1 MHGKSLII
9 IMLCGVINITISSLL
24 YTNTGAPS
32 ILQPDP
38 MTTITVVRG
47 ETVTLSCIVSTDGMP
62 AVFWQAPSGQ
72 LVDTES
78 VELLAFNIIFYMTTI
93 SNVTAADG
101 GNYTC
106 IAENEV
112 KRVESSVVLYISP
125 YISSP
130 LVDVN
135 TENGSYEIIECLG
148 ESFPPLTSVH
158 WEVLVA
164 DTGSSG
170 SGLLPIDASGASEY
184 PQTDFITVSVGN
196 VLEFNPVVFG
206 DGGVYRCV
214 LTNGRN
220 TLTDQITITGEYCNV
235 WSRLIT

>member
-1 MHGKSLII
+1 M
-9 IMLCGVINITISSLL
+9 
-24 YTNTGAPS
+24 
-32 ILQPDP
+32 
-38 MTTITVVRG
+38 
-47 ETVTLSCIVSTDGMP
+47 TLSCMISTDGMP

-72 LVDTES
+72 IVDTES
-78 VELLAFNIIFYMTTI
+78 MELLAFNIIFYMTIIT
-93 SNVTAADG
+93 NVTAADG

-112 KRVESSVVLYISP
+112 ERVESSVVLYIPP

-130 LVDVN
+130 LVDVT
-135 TENGSYEIIECLG
+135 TENGSYESIVCLG

-158 WEVLVA
+158 WEVLVEIG
-164 DTGSSG
+164 DFSSSG

-214 LTNGRN
+214 LTNGRD
-220 TLTDQITITGEYCNV
+220 TLTDQITITGEYCNI